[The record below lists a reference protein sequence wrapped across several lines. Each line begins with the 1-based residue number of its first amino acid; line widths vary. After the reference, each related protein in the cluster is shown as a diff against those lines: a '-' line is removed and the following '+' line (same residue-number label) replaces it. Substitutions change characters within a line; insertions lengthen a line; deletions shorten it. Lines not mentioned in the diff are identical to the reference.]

1 HVCTKACLPPSV
13 TRHDTDQRRTEQ
25 ATCQRAFE
33 GTRPSP
39 CRLAYSV
46 LDFMD
51 YRACDTDEPVWK
63 IAQHVRGK
71 SYRENLAY
79 PATGVMAGEAHHDSQ
94 TLVRPVSTVFA
105 QEGPKDIEAAKSRH
119 VQDTRSG
126 GAARASRA
134 VLQTSR
140 LGGPTRAARR
150 LPNIQARFDLVAGL
164 RRAAGKAPPETPPHG
179 GGTHD
184 RAPPRRPPPPFPL
197 PATPPRAPPPPPP
210 PPTQ

>member
-1 HVCTKACLPPSV
+1 MTLIKGGRSKQHASGLSKAP
-13 TRHDTDQRRTEQ
+13 
-25 ATCQRAFE
+25 ARAHADWRIQCWNSW
-33 GTRPSP
+33 TIAPAIRN
-39 CRLAYSV
+39 
-46 LDFMD
+46 
-51 YRACDTDEPVWK
+51 EPVWK

-105 QEGPKDIEAAKSRH
+105 QKGPKDIEAAKSRH

-150 LPNIQARFDLVAGL
+150 LPNIQARFDLVAG
-164 RRAAGKAPPETPPHG
+164 
-179 GGTHD
+179 
-184 RAPPRRPPPPFPL
+184 RRP
-197 PATPPRAPPPPPP
+197 APRKTPPPPP
-210 PPTQ
+210 